1 MPKPRVVITGIG
13 VMSACGAGRKLL
25 WESLLQ
31 QKTALRLHAFPGQ
44 TENGGQIL
52 AGIFSDFDPA
62 MFVKQRKSLKLMSR
76 DIQLAIAASTLALSD
91 AGIHVEHIN
100 SERFGTLVGAGIINN
115 ELEEMAAGTLKGFD
129 EQGVFEMERFGKEGV
144 KSFFPLWFLKYLP
157 NMPACHVSMAHGLK
171 GPSNTITTGFSAG
184 LQAIGEAFHMIQ
196 RGDADQMLAG
206 AADSKTNPVGWAQF
220 QLAGFAKFNAETPLD
235 FCPYDEKENGIS
247 ISEAAA
253 FLVLES
259 LESAQNRKAK
269 IIAEVLG
276 VGICS
281 ETGAKDKMKSKL
293 RSMNM
298 ALDEA
303 DIVPGRIEAFWGSG
317 TGIKEEDRSEIEA
330 LQHLFGEK
338 ASSISFTTATPITGH
353 AAYASGAI
361 QAVAGALSVQKQI
374 LPPLAHLE
382 NPAPSYVNFVK
393 HEPQPLKGKN
403 ILLHSSGWAGQNASL
418 VLGELS

>member
-1 MPKPRVVITGIG
+1 MSKPRVVITGIG

-31 QKTALRLHAFPGQ
+31 QKTALRLHPFAGQ
-44 TENGGQIL
+44 SESHEQIL

-91 AGIHVEHIN
+91 AGIQVEHID

-115 ELEEMAAGTLKGFD
+115 DLEEMTAGILKGFD

-171 GPSNTITTGFSAG
+171 GPSNTITTGFAAG
-184 LQAIGEAFHMIQ
+184 LQAIGEAFHIIQ
-196 RGDADQMLAG
+196 RKDADKMLAG
-206 AADSKTNPVGWAQF
+206 ASDSRTNPIGWAQF
-220 QLAGFAKFNAETPLD
+220 QLTGLAKLDAESPLE
-235 FCPYDEKENGIS
+235 FCPYDEKQKGIS
-247 ISEAAA
+247 VSEAAA

-259 LESAQNRKAK
+259 LESAQSRNAK
-269 IIAEVLG
+269 IIAEILG

-281 ETGAKDKMKSKL
+281 ETGPKDKMNSKL

-298 ALDEA
+298 ALEEA
-303 DIVPGRIEAFWGSG
+303 DIVPGHIEAFWGSG
-317 TGIKEEDRSEIEA
+317 TGIPEEDKAEVEA
-330 LQHLFGEK
+330 FQSLFGEK
-338 ASSISFTTATPITGH
+338 TSSVQFTSTTPVTGH
-353 AAYASGAI
+353 SAHASGAI
-361 QAVAGALSVQKQI
+361 QAAAGALSIQKQV

-382 NPAPSYVNFVK
+382 KAKAPYVNFVK
-393 HEPQPLKGKN
+393 YRAQTMNRKN
-403 ILLHSSGWAGQNASL
+403 ILLHSSGWGGQNASL
-418 VLGELS
+418 VLGVAS